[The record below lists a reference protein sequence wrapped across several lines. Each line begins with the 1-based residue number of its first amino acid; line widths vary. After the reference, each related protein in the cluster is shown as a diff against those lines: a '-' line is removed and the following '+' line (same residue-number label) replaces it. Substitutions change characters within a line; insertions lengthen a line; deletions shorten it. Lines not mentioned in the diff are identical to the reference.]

1 MKKKN
6 SQVFLCLEELKY
18 LGPFHALFKGIKTQV
33 FASNILKLTYLKKS
47 IKGRFQLIN
56 ELQNLLCCVVENF
69 F

>member
-33 FASNILKLTYLKKS
+33 FASNILKLTYLKKKH
-47 IKGRFQLIN
+47 KGQISANKRTPKFVV
-56 ELQNLLCCVVENF
+56 LCC
-69 F
+69 